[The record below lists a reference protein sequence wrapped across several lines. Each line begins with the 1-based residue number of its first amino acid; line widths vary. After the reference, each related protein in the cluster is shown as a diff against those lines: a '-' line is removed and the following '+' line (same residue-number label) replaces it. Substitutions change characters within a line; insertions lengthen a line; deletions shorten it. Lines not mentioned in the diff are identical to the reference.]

1 MDYSTFY
8 IYEKICVDNE
18 IFHEVAYL
26 TKGKKKSKT
35 KKKSKSNKR
44 SKKEKKSVNLSNKSI
59 NSTLNFETIDDLLD
73 SSLTRK
79 DKLFYLVDLSNL
91 SYKVDESK
99 ESLAEKLL
107 YESTIGLDEMANIL
121 WDGYELRDIC
131 KGLGLDVSNKN
142 KNHLIGMLIVHLPT
156 RKKRKIHTVIE
167 EAVEDDLERLRIYNI
182 FVMYPDGR
190 NLFSY
195 NLEAIPVGDSSMITS
210 ALNAITHLIKEIT
223 KGVQLDSIDVTDKEL
238 IFEYGKV
245 NLAPE
250 DPERIGW
257 NLIGVGLINKESKE
271 AKRLLKYFLE
281 KFEKEYVSC
290 LLPRFDG
297 CLDHFKNAIEI
308 VFEVF
313 SEYIHF

>member
-1 MDYSTFY
+1 MFVN
-8 IYEKICVDNE
+8 KIPY
-18 IFHEVAYL
+18 EVACL
-26 TKGKKKSKT
+26 TKGKKRLKT
-35 KKKSKSNKR
+35 KKKSKTTKKKP
-44 SKKEKKSVNLSNKSI
+44 KKEEKPVTISDKETI
-59 NSTLNFETIDDLLD
+59 PEINFETLDELLD

-79 DKLFYLVDLSNL
+79 DKLFYIVDLSNL

-121 WDGYELRDIC
+121 WDVYELRDIC
-131 KGLGLDVSNKN
+131 VGLGLDTTNKN
-142 KNHLIGMLIVHLPT
+142 KNNLIGMLIVHLPCK
-156 RKKRKIHTVIE
+156 KKRKIKTIIE

-257 NLIGVGLINKESKE
+257 NLIGVALINKESKV
-271 AKRLLKYFLE
+271 AKRLLEDFLG

-297 CLDHFKNAIEI
+297 CLDYFKSAIDI

>member
-1 MDYSTFY
+1 MS
-8 IYEKICVDNE
+8 
-18 IFHEVAYL
+18 
-26 TKGKKKSKT
+26 KGKKAKKIDKKTEIKNSEYIETTQIQKTTIKNSSKL
-35 KKKSKSNKR
+35 
-44 SKKEKKSVNLSNKSI
+44 E
-59 NSTLNFETIDDLLD
+59 FETFDDLLF
-73 SSLTRK
+73 SSFTRK

-99 ESLAEKLL
+99 ESLADKLL

-121 WDGYELRDIC
+121 WEVFELRDIC
-131 KGLGLDVSNKN
+131 NGLGLDTANKN
-142 KNHLIGMLIVHLPT
+142 KNHLIGMIIKHLSCK
-156 RKKRKIHTVIE
+156 KKRKIKTIIE

-190 NLFSY
+190 ALFSY

-210 ALNAITHLIKEIT
+210 ALNAISHLIKEIT
-223 KGVQLDSIDVTDKEL
+223 KGTKLDSIDVTDKEL

-257 NLIGVGLINKESKE
+257 NLIGVALINKESKE
-271 AKRLLKYFLE
+271 AKRLLKEFLE
-281 KFEKEYVSC
+281 KFEKQHIGC

-297 CLDHFKNAIEI
+297 CLDYFKDAIDI
-308 VFEVF
+308 VFESF